1 VTITRPK
8 GFLNIPQ
15 QTKPTAES
23 FDTRPRHLEEWL
35 SDLPLADTGECARRI
50 YNVLR
55 EINRL
60 EIPKRERLTIMD
72 AVREPL
78 LNISQVLKRH
88 YLNQNLPLS
97 PKNTKIAELSIEL
110 DLEAAIGYK
119 IIVEEN
125 WTGKL
130 NIFNR
135 KDTIKAIHHAMY
147 YLSNA
152 LLTTYEIYGN
162 PPPNVW
168 IQIHQLYLYAEE
180 NGFADQIVKDPA
192 RQLTVLPAC
201 SIAALYKQILL
212 LALISPYRLRQD
224 IIERVYKLLLGWS
237 RDCQI
242 ELPDHFNDDQGHVVV
257 RLTSD
262 VSPAFYT
269 SDEHVDKVNTRIV
282 GATTLVHKLGDYML
296 SDHGALDKQQR
307 IDLPNHVLKLL
318 TMTWGGRSKRI
329 FSRKPTKN
337 DVSITIGLSATHHLI
352 TELLNLNP
360 ELQNSGP
367 CANAENT
374 IFGIPIP
381 TEDFARE
388 DDPELLSK
396 ADFDNTVPVFGISS
410 LDNYSADIWDP
421 DYSSKSIGYDYNLK
435 LWKGKT
441 TSEEQHEDDSA
452 YAAHNGSN
460 INESAGGYC
469 ILGSIEYHADTPK
482 VQVGELIGINDK
494 PKNAN
499 ISIGVIRRIKNT
511 DNNIELGIQKLAPCA
526 HAVSTS
532 KFNISKSSQKF
543 IRSLVLP
550 EIKSLQQPITIVTH
564 DIHKVGDNL
573 IIAKQGYR
581 FRIKL
586 SKLLESTGVFSRF
599 EFEVIKLLNVDKNQ
613 ETQAEAD
620 DYENVWSLI

>member
-1 VTITRPK
+1 MTSTRPK
-8 GFLNIPQ
+8 GFLNVPQ
-15 QTKPTAES
+15 QNKPTAAS
-23 FDTRPRHLEEWL
+23 FDTRPRQLEVWL

-60 EIPKRERLTIMD
+60 EIPKRERFAVMD

-97 PKNTKIAELSIEL
+97 PKNKKIAELSIDL

-119 IIVEEN
+119 IIVEDN

-168 IQIHQLYLYAEE
+168 IHIHQLYLYAED
-180 NGFADQIVKDPA
+180 NGFSDQIVKDPA
-192 RQLTVLPAC
+192 KQLTVLPSC
-201 SIAALYKQILL
+201 SIADLYKQILL

-237 RDCQI
+237 RDCHMMMPGSISGEQNNVI
-242 ELPDHFNDDQGHVVV
+242 V

-262 VSPAFYT
+262 VSPGFYT
-269 SDEHVDKVNTRIV
+269 SDEHVDKINTRIV
-282 GATTLVHKLGDYML
+282 DTTTLVHKLGDYML
-296 SDHGALDKQQR
+296 SDHGALDKQHR
-307 IDLPNHVLKLL
+307 VDLPAHVIKLL

-329 FSRKPTKN
+329 FSRKSTNN

-352 TELLNLNP
+352 SEILNLNP
-360 ELQNSGP
+360 ELQHSGP
-367 CANAENT
+367 CADAKGT
-374 IFGIPIP
+374 IFGVPIP
-381 TEDFARE
+381 AEDFARE

-435 LWKGKT
+435 LFKSKT
-441 TSEEQHEDDSA
+441 
-452 YAAHNGSN
+452 
-460 INESAGGYC
+460 
-469 ILGSIEYHADTPK
+469 
-482 VQVGELIGINDK
+482 
-494 PKNAN
+494 
-499 ISIGVIRRIKNT
+499 
-511 DNNIELGIQKLAPCA
+511 
-526 HAVSTS
+526 
-532 KFNISKSSQKF
+532 
-543 IRSLVLP
+543 P
-550 EIKSLQQPITIVTH
+550 E
-564 DIHKVGDNL
+564 
-573 IIAKQGYR
+573 
-581 FRIKL
+581 
-586 SKLLESTGVFSRF
+586 
-599 EFEVIKLLNVDKNQ
+599 
-613 ETQAEAD
+613 
-620 DYENVWSLI
+620 